1 MRMQNALAVAQ
12 RFTMHK
18 ADEASAITADP
29 KSANTAVIT
38 TDDFIVSG
46 AEKYLHLRDRKI
58 MQPIPVKTILSTL
71 LDSEELKAVW
81 DKEIAPAK
89 GGEPAVTFG
98 SALREAMEDEEAQS
112 LMSTEIGADISLG
125 QVLDAL
131 QKAIEMDKE
140 TYLRLK
146 KDEIVPLLEE
156 RIAARYHFQEA
167 GIRVRLRYDE
177 ELKDALTRPL
187 IAL

>member
-1 MRMQNALAVAQ
+1 MKKELEEDGLAG
-12 RFTMHK
+12 TM
-18 ADEASAITADP
+18 
-29 KSANTAVIT
+29 
-38 TDDFIVSG
+38 
-46 AEKYLHLRDRKI
+46 
-58 MQPIPVKTILSTL
+58 
-71 LDSEELKAVW
+71 
-81 DKEIAPAK
+81 
-89 GGEPAVTFG
+89 
-98 SALREAMEDEEAQS
+98 
-112 LMSTEIGADISLG
+112 TE
-125 QVLDAL
+125 QLDAL